1 MIESVGRVLELV
13 SVVTGSVSFV
23 GLFLRLPRLW
33 LPTRARAIR
42 VWVASFVLL
51 LIGFALQGL
60 MAEVR
65 TLLVLVSVVTGSVSF
80 VGLFLRRPRLWFPT
94 RTRAFLVLVASVGLF
109 FIGGGQEQR
118 IEVGRFLG
126 YVSVVA
132 GSVSLVG
139 LFLRRPRP
147 WFPTRTR
154 AFLVLVASVGLFFI
168 GGVLMA
174 PHFQGWGGDGFGIV
188 VLESLEAQEEQEAV
202 PLPEDPDAMPLG
214 R

>member
-1 MIESVGRVLELV
+1 MESIGQFLVLV
-13 SVVTGSVSFV
+13 SVVVGTVSFV

-80 VGLFLRRPRLWFPT
+80 VGLFMRRPRLWFPT

-109 FIGGGQEQR
+109 FIG
-118 IEVGRFLG
+118 
-126 YVSVVA
+126 S
-132 GSVSLVG
+132 
-139 LFLRRPRP
+139 
-147 WFPTRTR
+147 
-154 AFLVLVASVGLFFI
+154 
-168 GGVLMA
+168 VLMA
-174 PHFQGWGGDGFGIV
+174 PHFQGWGGGFGIV

-202 PLPEDPDAMPLG
+202 PLPEDPDAKPLG